1 MATPAPRIAPTAP
14 NQQLPRLRRA
24 PHPVGDQP
32 TTSGG
37 AEPVPEAYGS
47 QAGRYE
53 QRTGAFRYWRE
64 LLVDQLPARRGDTIL
79 DVGCG
84 TGLCLPLLQRKVGA
98 SGMIVGIDESE
109 QMLQVAGERVAEH
122 GWDNV
127 RLLAAPVARAPIE
140 GTADAALFCAVH
152 DVLQSPAALD
162 HIFDHLRPGA
172 PVAAAGGKWPAP
184 WLWPLGA
191 WVTALHAPFVN
202 DFTGFDRPWRL
213 LAQFA
218 PDLRIHQLAC
228 STGYLALGHARNL

>member
-14 NQQLPRLRRA
+14 NRQLPRLGRA
-24 PHPVGDQP
+24 AQPVGALP

-37 AEPVPEAYGS
+37 AEPISEAYGS
-47 QAGRYE
+47 QASRYE
-53 QRTGAFRYWRE
+53 QRTGAFSYWRE
-64 LLVDQLPARRGDTIL
+64 LLVDKLSAQRGDTVL

-109 QMLQVAGERVAEH
+109 QMLQVAAERVAEH
-122 GWDNV
+122 RWDNV
-127 RLLAAPVARAPIE
+127 RLHAAPVASAPIE
-140 GTADAALFCAVH
+140 TTADAALFCAVH

-162 HIFDHLRPGA
+162 HIFGHLRPGA
-172 PVAAAGGKWPAP
+172 PVAAAGGKWPDP
-184 WLWPLGA
+184 WCWPLGT
-191 WVTALHAPFVN
+191 WVAALHAPFVY

-213 LAQFA
+213 LAEFA

-228 STGYLALGHARNL
+228 TTGYLALGHARDR

>member
-1 MATPAPRIAPTAP
+1 MATPPPRLTLVTP
-14 NQQLPRLRRA
+14 NRQPPRLRRA
-24 PHPVGDQP
+24 PRPGGQHPAA
-32 TTSGG
+32 SGR
-37 AEPVPEAYGS
+37 ADPVSEAYGS

-64 LLVDQLPARRGDTIL
+64 LLIDQLPARRGDTVL

-84 TGLCLPLLQRKVGA
+84 TGLCLALLHRKVGA

-109 QMLQVAGERVAEH
+109 QMLQVAGERVAVH

-127 RLLAAPVARAPIE
+127 RLIAAPVARAPIE
-140 GTADAALFCAVH
+140 ATADAAVFCAVH

-184 WLWPLGA
+184 WLWPLQP

-202 DFTGFDRPWRL
+202 DFTGFDRPWQL
-213 LAQFA
+213 LAQSV
-218 PDLRIHQLAC
+218 PDLRVHQLAFG
-228 STGYLALGHARNL
+228 TGYLALGHARGR